1 MQPNLGRREFLAKT
15 AIASAAASASLSG
28 WLGRLA
34 GAAAAAADGGPR
46 AKSCILLWMAGG
58 PSHID
63 TFDPKPEA
71 PAEIRGEFRAM
82 ETSVSGIRISEH
94 FPRFSK
100 LMQHA
105 AILRGMSTLESDHK
119 LATYN
124 LHTGYQNR
132 GGAVSYPSLGAIV
145 AKELGKRDVALPNFI
160 TIGRGPQEAMAAGFL
175 GPDNQPLAVTDPVR
189 GLDFIEP
196 AGAPQQFER
205 KVELLRG
212 FDAAFHDRYQS
223 SAGETHRSAI
233 DRAVRL
239 MNSEQK
245 QAFDLSRESEAI
257 RTMYGPPAPSAALP
271 AGGKMT
277 GGSKMAGGGESPGSF
292 GQACLMAR
300 RLVEAGVP
308 FVEVVMGDGVGW
320 DTHRD
325 NFPRTRA
332 LSLECDAA
340 MAALVTDL
348 RSRGLLEST
357 LVVWMGEFGRTPQ
370 CTGGGRN
377 HWSRAWSSVLI
388 GGGIKG
394 GQVVGRTDRDG
405 AAVIDRPISVPDFLG
420 TICTI
425 LGIDYKHKNH
435 PPGVDRPIPIV
446 DTSKGVRL
454 LTELL

>member
-1 MQPNLGRREFLAKT
+1 MQTPIGRREFLA
-15 AIASAAASASLSG
+15 SAAVGTGLSG

-34 GAAAAAADGGPR
+34 AAAPDAQRP
-46 AKSCILLWMAGG
+46 KSCILLWMAGG

-71 PAEIRGEFRAM
+71 ADNVRGEFKAI
-82 ETSVSGIRISEH
+82 ETLVSGIRISEH
-94 FPRFSK
+94 FPRFAK

-119 LATYN
+119 LATYH

-132 GGAVSYPSLGAIV
+132 AGAVAFPSLGAII
-145 AKELGKRDVALPNFI
+145 ARELGKRDVALPNFV
-160 TIGRGPQEAMAAGFL
+160 TIGRAPQEAIGAGFL
-175 GPDNQPLAVTDPVR
+175 GPDHQPLSVNDPIR
-189 GLDFIEP
+189 GLDFVEP
-196 AGAPQQFER
+196 AGDKAQFER
-205 KVELLRG
+205 QLELLQG
-212 FDAAFHDRYQS
+212 FDEAFHSHYKS
-223 SAGETHRSAI
+223 AAGETHRTAI
-233 DRAVRL
+233 SRAVRL
-239 MNSEQK
+239 MKSQQK
-245 QAFDLSRESEAI
+245 QAFDVSREPDAI
-257 RTMYGPPAPSAALP
+257 RESYGPPPAATVRT
-271 AGGKMT
+271 AGGKM
-277 GGSKMAGGGESPGSF
+277 AGGAERPGSF

-325 NFPRTRA
+325 NFPRVRA
-332 LSLECDAA
+332 LSQECDAG

-348 RSRGLLEST
+348 HSRGLLDTT

-377 HWSRAWSSVLI
+377 HWSRAWSSVLV

-394 GQVVGRTDRDG
+394 GQVIGRTDRDG
-405 AAVIDRPISVPDFLG
+405 AAVADRPISVPDFLA
-420 TICTI
+420 TVCTV
-425 LGIDYKHKNH
+425 LGVDYKRKNH

-446 DTSKGVRL
+446 DTSKDIHL
-454 LTELL
+454 LKELL